1 MRTRHF
7 SQFPKPYFAY
17 PKVIQGLILKNKRL
31 EQQLPE
37 VEYVVDAFHVDAKH
51 LRAYNQI
58 CGFSNNGYVPAIYF
72 AVLSQ
77 SLQMQMMTQEAFPFA
92 ILGLV
97 HIHNQVTQYK
107 PLAANFQYRL
117 SCRFGEM
124 KPHHKG
130 QQFEFITEV
139 YVGNDVVM
147 HGVSTY
153 LARQKTNDARVEEK
167 PTEKA
172 DLEWLLHDRWSIR
185 ESTGRRYALISGDVN
200 PIHLHTLTA
209 KAFGFKQ
216 AIAHG
221 MWTKAKALAALSLPE
236 KYQADVNFKLPV
248 FLPSEVELMTHQQS
262 KTINQFLIRNAKSH
276 KPHVV
281 GEIQNL

>member
-17 PKVIQGLILKNKRL
+17 PKVIQGLILKNKQL
-31 EQQLPE
+31 EQRLPE

-58 CGFSNNGYVPAIYF
+58 CGFANNGYVPAIYF

-77 SLQMQMMTQEAFPFA
+77 SLQMHMMTQEAFPFA
-92 ILGLV
+92 VLGLV

-117 SCRFGEM
+117 VCRFGEL

-139 YVGNDVVM
+139 YIGNELVM
-147 HGVSTY
+147 QGVSTY
-153 LARQKTNDARVEEK
+153 LARQKTTQTVIEK
-167 PTEKA
+167 ATEKA
-172 DLEWLLHDRWSIR
+172 NLEWVLQDHWSIH
-185 ESTGRRYALISGDVN
+185 ENTGRRYALVSGDAN
-200 PIHLHTLTA
+200 PIHLHALTA

-221 MWTKAKALAALSLPE
+221 MWTKAKALAALSLPD
-236 KYQADVNFKLPV
+236 KYQADVSFKLPV
-248 FLPSEVELMTHQQS
+248 FLPSAVELLTHQQS
-262 KTINQFLIRNAKSH
+262 KTVSQFLIRSAKSH

-281 GEIQNL
+281 GQITSL

>member
-17 PKVIQGLILKNKRL
+17 PKVIQGLILKNKKL
-31 EQQLPE
+31 EQRLPE

-58 CGFSNNGYVPAIYF
+58 CGFANNGYVPAIYF

-92 ILGLV
+92 VLGLV

-117 SCRFGEM
+117 VCRFGEL

-139 YVGNDVVM
+139 YIGNELVM
-147 HGVSTY
+147 QGVSTY
-153 LARQKTNDARVEEK
+153 LARQKTTQTVV
-167 PTEKA
+167 EKA
-172 DLEWLLHDRWSIR
+172 AEKANLEWVLQDHWSIH
-185 ESTGRRYALISGDVN
+185 ENTGCRYALVSGDAN
-200 PIHLHTLTA
+200 PIHLHALTA

-236 KYQADVNFKLPV
+236 KYQADVSFKLPV
-248 FLPSEVELMTHQQS
+248 FLPSDVELLTHQQS
-262 KTINQFLIRNAKSH
+262 KTVSQFLIRSAKSH

-281 GEIQNL
+281 GQISSL